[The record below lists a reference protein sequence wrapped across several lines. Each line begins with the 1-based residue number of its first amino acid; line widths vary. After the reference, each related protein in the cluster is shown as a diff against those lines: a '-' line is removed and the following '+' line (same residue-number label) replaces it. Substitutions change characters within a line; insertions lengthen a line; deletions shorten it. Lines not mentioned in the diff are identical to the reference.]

1 MTGRKLGNYEIVD
14 KLGEGGMGEVW
25 RARDARLNRTVA
37 VKVLPAEFAGDPA
50 RRSRFEQEAR
60 ALAALNHPNIVAIYD
75 LGQSDGQAY
84 LVSELVEGESL
95 RKVVDRGPLAGRKLT
110 DIAVQAAE
118 AVAAAHALGIV
129 HRDLKPENIMLT
141 REGRVKVLDFGLA
154 KLSAPPSTS
163 ETETMAFSQPGVV
176 LGTVGYM
183 APEQVRGE
191 TVDSRSD
198 IFSLGCVLYELATG
212 RRAFEG
218 KSAADVMSAILR
230 EDPPDLVAAGT
241 PVPPPLAAIVRR
253 CLEKDPSQ
261 RFQSAADL
269 AFALRA
275 VSGVSSSQ
283 TAAVKALPAARRNWK
298 VPAIAAVAALL
309 LAGTGWFL
317 RGRLASSGPP
327 QFHRITFRE
336 GRVTAARFTPDGQNV
351 VYAASWEGGPDHIYL
366 ATPGNPESRD
376 LGLPESRLLSVSSK
390 GDLALLVGPFSP
402 DGAGT
407 LARNAVAGGQTRE
420 LLEHVLLA
428 DWSPDG
434 SELAVARMVG
444 AKARVEYPL
453 GKVLYE
459 SDWPPFSLRISPD
472 GQKVAITHYTHGSQV
487 GILIFDRSGKM
498 QVAGTIS
505 NQTAPAVGATLYW
518 SRDGS
523 EIWFRSFDTSDWNT
537 IYAMDMKGQKR
548 VVMRF
553 PSRVQLFDVAAD
565 GRILMS
571 TESGRTGIRGLAPGE
586 TVERDLSCL
595 EASELTGISEDGRLI
610 VANVLGESGG
620 AKGSVYVRRT
630 DGAPPVR
637 LGDGSAFA
645 ISPDGKWVS
654 GFASRDTASKNFI
667 LTPTGTGEV
676 QSTAARG
683 IVLGWL
689 GDQKYLL
696 GGEDP
701 GSPNTVRFYAWDARS
716 DQVRPASPTHMPQS
730 FPIVSPD
737 RRSYLT
743 VGPDHTFNIY
753 SVETGEVRPVPGL
766 TEHDLP
772 INWRADGQAIYLSTH
787 HDMNAMIPISV
798 LDLASG
804 KRTAWKMVQPSIPV
818 DELSHIRITPDGRA
832 YAYNYAYVRSQLYV
846 AEGIR

>member
-1 MTGRKLGNYEIVD
+1 MTGRRLGNYEIVD

-95 RKVVDRGPLAGRKLT
+95 RKVVDRGPLTGRKLA
-110 DIAVQAAE
+110 DVAVQAAE

-141 REGRVKVLDFGLA
+141 RDGRVKVLDFGLA
-154 KLSAPPSTS
+154 KLNAPPSTS
-163 ETETMAFSQPGVV
+163 ETETMAYSQPGVV

-191 TVDSRSD
+191 AVDGRSD

-218 KSAADVMSAILR
+218 KSAADLISAILR
-230 EDPPDLVAAGT
+230 EDPPEMAAAGA
-241 PVPPPLAAIVRR
+241 PVPAPFAAIVRR
-253 CLEKDPSQ
+253 CLEKDAQQ

-275 VSGVSSSQ
+275 IGSVSSSQ
-283 TAAVKALPAARRNWK
+283 A
-298 VPAIAAVAALL
+298 AAVAGVPATRRRWKGRALAGAAGLLL
-309 LAGTGWFL
+309 LAGGFVL

-327 QFHRITFRE
+327 QFHRITFRD

-351 VYAASWEGGPDHIYL
+351 VYAASWEGGADHIYL

-390 GDLALLVGPFSP
+390 GDMALLVGPFSR
-402 DGAGT
+402 DGSGT
-407 LARNAVAGGQTRE
+407 LARNAIAGGQTRE

-434 SELAVARMVG
+434 SEMAIARMVG

-453 GKVLYE
+453 GKVIFE
-459 SDWPPFSLRISPD
+459 TDWPPFSLRVSPD
-472 GQKVAITHYTHGSQV
+472 GQNVAITHYLHGSET
-487 GILIFDRSGKM
+487 GILIFDRSGKRR
-498 QVAGTIS
+498 VLGTIS
-505 NQTAPAVGATLYW
+505 NQTAAVSNATLYW
-518 SRDGS
+518 TRDGR
-523 EIWFRSFDTSDWNT
+523 EIWFRSFDSSDWNT
-537 IYAMDMKGQKR
+537 IYAMDMKGRKR

-553 PSRVQLFDVAAD
+553 PSQVQLFDMAGD
-565 GRILMS
+565 GRILMA

-595 EASELTGISEDGRLI
+595 EASELKGISEDGRLI
-610 VANVLGESGG
+610 VANILGESGG
-620 AKGSVYVRRT
+620 AKGSVYVRST

-637 LGDGSAFA
+637 LGDGSALA

-654 GFASRDTASKNFI
+654 GFDSRDTASKNFT

-676 QSTAARG
+676 QSTAKRG

-689 GDQKYLL
+689 GDRKYLL
-696 GGEDP
+696 AGDDA
-701 GSPNTVRFYAWDARS
+701 GSPNTLRFFAWDARS
-716 DQVRPASPTHMPQS
+716 DEVRPASPVHMPQS
-730 FPIVSPD
+730 FPIISPD

-743 VGPDHTFNIY
+743 VGPDHNFNIY
-753 SVETGEVRPVPGL
+753 SVETGEGRPVPGL

-772 INWRADGQAIYLSTH
+772 INWRADGRAIFLSTH

-798 LDLASG
+798 LDLATG

-818 DELSHIRITPDGRA
+818 DELSNLRITQDGRA
-832 YAYNYAYVRSQLYV
+832 YAYNYTYLRSELYV